1 MGQDQ
6 SAPSGP
12 QRLSQLCPSCKS
24 IFEGDRAGKEAGPAP
39 GPRVLDKSLQGVE
52 GAAQEGC
59 HLCHLL
65 LETLTKAERQDLEGC
80 EKIASGYWNVG
91 LNGGIAFDSYYPV
104 PGTQSNEY
112 LTKSILMQ
120 PEKGLLFQVLSTIA
134 ELMRFSNGGKIPQS
148 QILDYAVQ

>member
-12 QRLSQLCPSCKS
+12 QRVSQLCSSCTS
-24 IFEGDRAGKEAGPAP
+24 IFEGDRTEKEAGPCPAS
-39 GPRVLDKSLQGVE
+39 RVLDKSLQRVE

-80 EKIASGYWNVG
+80 EMIAYGYWNVG
-91 LNGGIAFDSYYPV
+91 FNGGIAFDFYYPV
-104 PGTQSNEY
+104 PGTQSTEY

-134 ELMRFSNGGKIPQS
+134 KLMRFRIGWKIPRS
-148 QILDYAVQ
+148 QVLDYAVQ